1 VIIEAALA
9 QPGQH
14 FIASYLEKRDLLPA
28 FRAGME
34 NVARDE
40 QRHIAFGVK
49 LLHDLAADDPRCRDS
64 VAELLREVIP
74 WTASVL
80 IPPNWD
86 ETYVTCFGMG
96 LDELGAEGSMS
107 METKLRSAGLPLDE
121 LPGPPPIPI
130 DIPHV
135 ERARR
140 GRELVKAGLLGEKNG
155 PPSHAEADQALLF
168 DTIRRSINPQHGLDR
183 PMTFQWD
190 FPDAQPWHVVV
201 DNGNARAEQG
211 VAPDADV
218 TLRARW
224 EDFVDVAA
232 GRRDPVRAMLT
243 RRVKPRGRL
252 RDIAAM
258 SRVFGR

>member
-1 VIIEAALA
+1 
-9 QPGQH
+9 
-14 FIASYLEKRDLLPA
+14 
-28 FRAGME
+28 
-34 NVARDE
+34 
-40 QRHIAFGVK
+40 
-49 LLHDLAADDPRCRDS
+49 
-64 VAELLREVIP
+64 
-74 WTASVL
+74 
-80 IPPNWD
+80 
-86 ETYVTCFGMG
+86 
-96 LDELGAEGSMS
+96 MS
-107 METKLRSAGLPLDE
+107 LETKLRSAGLPLDE

-155 PPSHAEADQALLF
+155 PPSYAEADQALLF